1 MDKGYYETLRMSDY
15 WPIKVV
21 PHEYFEDPVYLSEIN
36 KNFINGRFMKH
47 WHRSLELFFVVGS
60 GCTVWKNGCVRILHD
75 RDIMVINSEE
85 AHEFYEF
92 QDGPQNGA
100 SIFLAYTF
108 LQKLFPEFDNWYFII
123 DQNHEQFPRLCE
135 LILQLKL
142 TAQTE
147 NHWKNL
153 KLRSL
158 MYDMLYILTNHFV
171 YQKKDVIDIK
181 TQKYGDRYKMILQY
195 LNEHYKEELSLKMLS
210 SHFGYNPEYFSRSFK
225 EYIGINLIQYIKK
238 LRIAASKVLLLET
251 DLKISDIALEV
262 GEPDIKTFIAD
273 FKKEFSITPLQYRKL
288 HKGNNLHEV
297 RPISLRTTLESI

>member
-1 MDKGYYETLRMSDY
+1 
-15 WPIKVV
+15 
-21 PHEYFEDPVYLSEIN
+21 
-36 KNFINGRFMKH
+36 
-47 WHRSLELFFVVGS
+47 
-60 GCTVWKNGCVRILHD
+60 
-75 RDIMVINSEE
+75 
-85 AHEFYEF
+85 
-92 QDGPQNGA
+92 
-100 SIFLAYTF
+100 
-108 LQKLFPEFDNWYFII
+108 
-123 DQNHEQFPRLCE
+123 
-135 LILQLKL
+135 
-142 TAQTE
+142 
-147 NHWKNL
+147 
-153 KLRSL
+153 

-181 TQKYGDRYKMILQY
+181 TQKYGARYKMILQY

-262 GEPDIKTFIAD
+262 GEPDIKTFITD